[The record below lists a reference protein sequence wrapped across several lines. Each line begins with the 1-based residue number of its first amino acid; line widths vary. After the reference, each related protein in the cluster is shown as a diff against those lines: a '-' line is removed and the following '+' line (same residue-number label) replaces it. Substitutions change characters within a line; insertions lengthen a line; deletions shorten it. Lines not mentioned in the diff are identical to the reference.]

1 MQIYKKNKELRTV
14 ISLPKYLGYITTTRA
29 LTRQGLNFFESG
41 AKKLTKKVYK
51 QFDLQEENEIFY
63 NNLKQAFFYYLLDN
77 INIIDKEQ
85 TKITEYFETYI
96 NLVME
101 IIKEKI

>member
-1 MQIYKKNKELRTV
+1 MQLFKKNKELKTV

-41 AKKLTKKVYK
+41 AKKMTKKVYK

-63 NNLKQAFFYYLLDN
+63 NNLKQAFYYYLLEN
-77 INIIDKEQ
+77 INIIDKKQ
-85 TKITEYFETYI
+85 TKITNFFEIYI
-96 NLVME
+96 NLVKE
-101 IIKEKI
+101 IMKKEN

>member
-29 LTRQGLNFFESG
+29 LTRQGLNFFESC
-41 AKKLTKKVYK
+41 AKKMTKKVYK

-63 NNLKQAFFYYLLDN
+63 SNLKQAFYYYLLEN
-77 INIIDKEQ
+77 IDIIDKEQ
-85 TKITEYFETYI
+85 TKITDFFTTYI
-96 NLVME
+96 NLVKE
-101 IIKEKI
+101 IVKEEN